1 MPTTSYQALFAFLFV
16 VFCAY
21 SLHAQEVAVQAGRL
35 DTTQVG
41 VLRRVIGSTHFRRDE
56 TIELEF
62 KIEADIDSI
71 SKLEGKGFTVVSGP
85 GVGRTD
91 SWQDGEH
98 VITEWR
104 YYQIKP
110 RKRGP
115 LTVPSMIL
123 ISGGKEY
130 RSEPLE
136 LVIVR

>member
-1 MPTTSYQALFAFLFV
+1 MPINSYQALIAFLFV
-16 VFCAY
+16 GFCTNP
-21 SLHAQEVAVQAGRL
+21 LHAQEVAVQAGRL
-35 DTTQVG
+35 DTARG
-41 VLRRVIGSTHFRRDE
+41 SVLRRVIESTRFHRDE
-56 TIELEF
+56 TIELQF

-71 SKLEGKGFTVVSGP
+71 SKLEGKGFTVISGP

-98 VITEWR
+98 VFAEWR

-110 RKRGP
+110 RKRGR

-123 ISGGKEY
+123 FSSGKEY

-136 LVIVR
+136 LVIER